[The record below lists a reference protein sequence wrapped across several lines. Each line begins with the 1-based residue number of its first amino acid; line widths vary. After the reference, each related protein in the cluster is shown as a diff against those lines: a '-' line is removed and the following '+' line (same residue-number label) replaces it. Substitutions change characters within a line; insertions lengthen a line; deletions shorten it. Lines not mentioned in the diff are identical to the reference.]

1 MNMMESKVLLQAF
14 QEQQQHDNKNG
25 TSTGVSIDSVKSAI
39 AKMVVRTE
47 RFQGR
52 VRKHID
58 DNNTE
63 FMPNHT
69 TPDMFLDKCSSLCDE
84 IGELHSSVSNDGLAA
99 LNDAS
104 GELANSSRDLREL
117 LLGLRVSE
125 HILKLDDLFQCV
137 EEAKATK
144 DCLVV
149 LDLMGKL
156 RGLIYSD
163 DSNHIPPDVERIFQS
178 LECYESIKVKYHV
191 QAHLLQQQL
200 QERFDRLL
208 QLQSKSFQTSKCVTL
223 LVSKDESQLQDIVTA
238 LFQERYNPAK
248 LCAFLLQECI
258 EPLILKPVSV
268 AYNEEAKDGT
278 YLELQLSYAI
288 KEPTEATSAQQQLL
302 RPHYTDVF
310 QHLQLLWQM
319 LSSLNCSLNNGS
331 QHDHVFALIGD
342 HVKDRMLE
350 LLVEQCLIP
359 AVPESMEEYQK
370 STLRNDVQQF
380 EHFLA
385 DMCVINPDQDVAL
398 TKFARR
404 FDTYY
409 RNRLSARVLATAREI
424 IQRDLQDMTLVAPNN
439 LPVNIANDPFLFP
452 RCMISKS
459 AQDYVKLM
467 DRTLRQPADNLVDD
481 APNPLSGVVGLLLEA
496 YIDEVP
502 KVHQKLL
509 QSIPQQSALFH
520 NNCMY
525 LSHWIAQHAS
535 KDIDAVP
542 SLVKML
548 QSTGSKYLRVQI
560 NYQESIL
567 MDIMSGFEF
576 DNPHTLGTAPLKL
589 VRQCL
594 RQLELLKNVWQQVL
608 PEKVYNSSFCELL
621 HPFANELVQRVFKL
635 RDISAT
641 MASELSDLIDVVLEK
656 APLLFHDPNEVVQV
670 RSWQKLQ
677 QLKLMMNASLKE
689 FTELWCDGAGPLT
702 ANYQANEIKHLIR
715 ALFQDTD
722 RRAKAITQIV

>member
-1 MNMMESKVLLQAF
+1 MMAQKQVLQESF
-14 QEQQQHDNKNG
+14 QGQGQ
-25 TSTGVSIDSVKSAI
+25 SIETTKSAI
-39 AKMVVRTE
+39 TKMLVRTE
-47 RFQGR
+47 RFQTR

-58 DNNTE
+58 ENYTE

-69 TPDMFLDKCSSLCDE
+69 SPDIFLEKATILGDE
-84 IGELHSSVSNDGLAA
+84 INELLATVGEEGLAA

-104 GELANSSRDLREL
+104 AELAKSSKDLREIL
-117 LLGLRVSE
+117 LELRVSE

-137 EEAKATK
+137 EEAKANK

-149 LDLMGKL
+149 FDLMGKL
-156 RGLIYSD
+156 RSLIYSD
-163 DSNHIPPDVERIFQS
+163 STDSADVAPEVERLFQT
-178 LECYESIKVKYHV
+178 LDCYESIKVKYHV
-191 QAHLLQQQL
+191 QAHLLQQNL
-200 QERFDRLL
+200 QERFDHLV
-208 QLQSKSFQTSKCVTL
+208 QLNCKTFPNSKCVTL
-223 LVSKDESQLQDIVTA
+223 LISKDEAQLQDIVSA

-248 LCAFLLQECI
+248 LCNFLLEHCI

-268 AYNEEAKDGT
+268 EYNEAAKDDSHIQLT
-278 YLELQLSYAI
+278 LSYSI
-288 KEPTEATSAQQQLL
+288 KDQDAASALL
-302 RPHYTDVF
+302 RPNYKDVF
-310 QHLQLLWQM
+310 DHFRLLLQT
-319 LSSLNCSLNNGS
+319 LSGINSNLNGT
-331 QHDHVFALIGD
+331 QHVFTVIGD
-342 HVKDRMLE
+342 QVKDRMLQ
-350 LLVEQCLIP
+350 LLVEECLIP
-359 AVPESMEEYQK
+359 AVPETMDEYNS
-370 STLRNDVQQF
+370 STLCADVLQF
-380 EHFLA
+380 EHLLA
-385 DMCVINPDQDVAL
+385 DSYLINPEVDCAL
-398 TKFARR
+398 TEFTKE

-424 IQRDLQDMTLVAPNN
+424 IQRDLQDMVLVAPNN
-439 LPVNIANDPFLFP
+439 LSANVASDPFLFP

-459 AQDYVKLM
+459 AQDFVKLM
-467 DRTLRQPADNLVDD
+467 DRVLRQPTDKTAESTPD
-481 APNPLSGVVGLLLEA
+481 PLAGVVAQLLET

-502 KVHQKLL
+502 KVHKKLL

-520 NNCMY
+520 NNCQY
-525 LSHWIAQHAS
+525 LTHWVAQHANNGIES
-535 KDIDAVP
+535 YP

-548 QSTGSKYLRVQI
+548 QSTATKHLRVQL
-560 NYQESIL
+560 NYQQSIL

-576 DNPHTLGTAPLKL
+576 ENPHTLGSTPLRL

-608 PEKVYNSSFCELL
+608 PENVYNSSFCELL
-621 HPFANELVQRVFKL
+621 NAFVNELVQRVFTL

-656 APLLFHDPNEVVQV
+656 GPLLYQDKHEVLQV

-677 QLKLMMNASLKE
+677 QLKTMMNASLKE

>member
-1 MNMMESKVLLQAF
+1 MAQNQVLLETFHGQANNANNI
-14 QEQQQHDNKNG
+14 EA
-25 TSTGVSIDSVKSAI
+25 TKSAI
-39 AKMVVRTE
+39 TKMLVRTE
-47 RFQGR
+47 RFQTR

-58 DNNTE
+58 ENYTE

-69 TPDMFLDKCSSLCDE
+69 SPDIFLEKSSTLGEE
-84 IGELHSSVSNDGLAA
+84 INELLASVGEEGLAA

-104 GELANSSRDLREL
+104 AELANSSRDLREMM
-117 LLGLRVSE
+117 LGLRVSE

-137 EEAKATK
+137 EDAKGNK
-144 DCLVV
+144 DCLVL

-156 RGLIYSD
+156 RSLIYGEGATD
-163 DSNHIPPDVERIFQS
+163 VIPPDVERIFHS

-191 QAHLLQQQL
+191 QAHLLQQNL
-200 QERFDRLL
+200 QERFDRLV
-208 QLQSKSFQTSKCVTL
+208 QLNCKSFPTSKCVTL
-223 LVSKDESQLQDIVTA
+223 LLSKDEAQLQDIVMA
-238 LFQERYNPAK
+238 LFQERYNPSK
-248 LCAFLLQECI
+248 LCTFLLDHCI
-258 EPLILKPVSV
+258 EPLIQKPVSV
-268 AYNEEAKDGT
+268 EYNDMAKDGSHIQLT
-278 YLELQLSYAI
+278 LSYSI
-288 KEPTEATSAQQQLL
+288 KEQETSPLL
-302 RPHYTDVF
+302 RPNYKDVF
-310 QHLQLLWQM
+310 EHFRLLLQTLA
-319 LSSLNCSLNNGS
+319 SINVSLNGT
-331 QHDHVFALIGD
+331 QHVFSIIGD
-342 HVKDRMLE
+342 HVKDRMLR
-350 LLVEQCLIP
+350 LLVDECLIP
-359 AVPESMEEYQK
+359 AVPETMDEYNN
-370 STLRNDVQQF
+370 STLCVDVAQF
-380 EHFLA
+380 EQQLA
-385 DMCVINPDQDVAL
+385 DTFLINPEQDTAL
-398 TKFARR
+398 SEFTKQ

-439 LPVNIANDPFLFP
+439 LSSNVASDPFLFP

-459 AQDYVKLM
+459 AQEFVKLM
-467 DRTLRQPADNLVDD
+467 DRVLRQPTDKVAED
-481 APNPLSGVVGLLLEA
+481 APDPLGGVVGLLLET

-502 KVHQKLL
+502 KVHKKLL

-525 LSHWIAQHAS
+525 LTHWVAQHAN
-535 KDIDAVP
+535 KGIDSFP

-548 QSTGSKYLRVQI
+548 QATGTKHLRVQV

-576 DNPHTLGTAPLKL
+576 ESPHTLGTAPLRL

-608 PEKVYNSSFCELL
+608 PENVYNSSFCELL
-621 HPFANELVQRVFKL
+621 HAFTNELVRRVFKL

-656 APLLFHDPNEVVQV
+656 APLLFQDKHEVVHV
-670 RSWQKLQ
+670 RSWLKLQ
-677 QLKLMMNASLKE
+677 QLKIMMNASLKE

-702 ANYQANEIKHLIR
+702 ANYQASEIKHLIR